1 MTTKTIKDKPECIC
15 RYFTDNLGV
24 EQRITKPACPK
35 HGKASICSKCGK
47 SYLRKRAY
55 DRTHEVLYIH
65 TEELRKGPIPHM
77 AILEYCLVKED
88 ER

>member
-35 HGKASICSKCGK
+35 HGKASI
-47 SYLRKRAY
+47 LRKEL
-55 DRTHEVLYIH
+55 TL
-65 TEELRKGPIPHM
+65 TERVHALERKTKEHDERLERIELHLHRKGT
-77 AILEYCLVKED
+77 
-88 ER
+88 